1 MIKDRCNIIIIGT
14 LSSGSSAL
22 VDMLKE
28 YDNINVLP
36 REFDDF
42 RRPGFVYDQLS
53 LDSSRD
59 YPSVIEK
66 EKKFESAKWEKI
78 YKSSIWKLFARKE
91 LVKIWEKDWKY
102 PKLIAYKKSLIN
114 LFQMH
119 LLKELDKSLKSD
131 ISYEKKIRLSNEWIK
146 QIGNIY
152 PSRFD
157 YTLFNQPL
165 LPWFDL
171 KIWTKVFDP
180 FKLICV
186 IREPKDQLAEMV
198 KRDIQ
203 FSPFRDAQLT
213 YGQFNIL
220 SIYGNER
227 KGRMKLLTDALKQR
241 VTVIDEWQKEI
252 GADRFLLIDFEGLAN
267 KYDDYKPE
275 IEQFLGINSERHLCK
290 KMYFNPEDVLK
301 NSLGIFNS
309 YLNEEEIQDLAEL
322 EAWYKGK
329 VKLRNQKTEKS
340 I

>member
-28 YDNINVLP
+28 YETINVLP

-53 LDSSRD
+53 FDSSRD
-59 YPSVIEK
+59 YPSVIDS
-66 EKKFESAKWEKI
+66 EKKFENNRWEQI
-78 YKSSIWKLFARKE
+78 YKSSIWKFFASKGLE
-91 LVKIWEKDWKY
+91 NIWKKDWKY
-102 PKLIAYKKSLIN
+102 PKLIAYKHSLIN
-114 LFQMH
+114 LFQIH
-119 LLKELDKSLKSD
+119 YLKELNKSLKAD
-131 ISYEKKIRLSNEWIK
+131 ISFDEKIRLSNEWIK

-152 PSRFD
+152 PSKFD

-165 LPWFDL
+165 MPWFDT

-198 KRDIQ
+198 KRDIP

-213 YGQFNIL
+213 YGQFNIT
-220 SIYGNER
+220 SIYGNDR
-227 KGRMKLLTDALKQR
+227 KGRMKFLTDALKKR
-241 VTVIDEWQKEI
+241 VAIIEEWQKEI
-252 GADRFLLIDFEGLAN
+252 GADRFMLIDFEGLAN

-275 IEQFLGINSERHLCK
+275 IEQFLGISNEQHLLK
-290 KMYFNPEDVLK
+290 KTHFNPDVALK
-301 NSLGIFNS
+301 NSIGIFSS
-309 YLNEEEIQDLAEL
+309 YLNKEEIEDLAEL
-322 EAWYKGK
+322 EAWYKKKIKPRGQNK
-329 VKLRNQKTEKS
+329 E
-340 I
+340 